1 MNLIWLPR
9 SLDTS
14 EAGQDS
20 AEYAIMLGFVALA
33 IAVGIGLLG
42 SSLAAVWMAIVTA
55 WIRVFP

>member
-1 MNLIWLPR
+1 MKWIKLPR
-9 SLDTS
+9 SLVTG

-20 AEYAIMLGFVALA
+20 AEYAIMMGFIALV
-33 IAVGIGLLG
+33 IFVGIGLLG

>member
-1 MNLIWLPR
+1 MNLSWLPR